1 VCIQGRQNL
10 MSSSRGTYSALEL
23 ESQYAALTA
32 LPEIWPIAAH
42 RFGSIVALNDPH
54 HKPAAQFT
62 YAELW
67 QQIQRFAI
75 GMQQLGVKP
84 GDRICLFSDNSARWF
99 IADQGIMTAGGVDVV
114 RGSEADPAELAY
126 ILSNSESSGLV
137 VEDLA
142 TLKKLMPLIGDYSLS
157 FISILSDE
165 IPPKEISALN
175 FAQILELG
183 TAKDLAP
190 VTFQSEQLA
199 TLLYTSGT
207 TGQPKGVR
215 LCHRNLMHQI
225 NTFADVLQPVP
236 GDRVL
241 SILPTWHC
249 FGRAVEYY
257 LLSHGCAQTY
267 TSIRHIKKDMQTYPP
282 CFMAS
287 VPRLWE
293 SLYEGIQKQFR
304 DQPESKQKLVQRFF
318 MISDRYIRARRIAQR
333 LDIQNL
339 NPSVFQIMG
348 AQLLSW
354 LLAPLHVLGDRL
366 VYAKVR
372 DALGG
377 QFKVSVS
384 GGGSLPMHIEN
395 FYEIVGINLLV
406 GYGLTETSPVLTVR
420 RLKRNLRRSAG
431 QPLAQTELRIVDPET
446 RKVLPLGQKGLVLSR
461 GPQVMQGYY
470 NNPAATAKAI
480 DEEGWFDTGDLGLL
494 TAQSDLILTGRAK
507 DTIVLSNGENI
518 EPQPL
523 EDACV
528 RSPFIDQIM
537 VVGQDQRSLGALIVP
552 NLDALQQWVIPKLSS
567 GMADP
572 NPDNTV
578 LLDALSQWFATQDPD
593 GVKVA
598 DKEGKQTLILD
609 GKVIQD
615 LYRQELIREIQDR
628 PGVRPDDRIGV
639 FQFVLEPFS
648 IENGLLT
655 QTLKVK
661 RPVVVERYRDM
672 IDKMFS

>member
-1 VCIQGRQNL
+1 MPITRT
-10 MSSSRGTYSALEL
+10 SSTLNL
-23 ESQYAALTA
+23 ESQYAALAA

-54 HKPAAQFT
+54 HKPAAQLT
-62 YAELW
+62 YTELW
-67 QQIQRFAI
+67 QQIQRFAAT
-75 GMQQLGVKP
+75 MQQLGVKP
-84 GDRICLFSDNSARWF
+84 GDRISLFSDNSARWF

-114 RGSEADPAELAY
+114 RGSDADPAELAY
-126 ILSNSESSGLV
+126 ILVNSESSGLI

-142 TLKKLMPLIGDYSLS
+142 TLQKLMPLLGDHSLNFIGLLS
-157 FISILSDE
+157 EEAPSE
-165 IPPKEISALN
+165 GVSALSY
-175 FAQILELG
+175 AQILELG
-183 TAKDLAP
+183 TKQDLAP

-225 NTFADVLQPVP
+225 NTFADVLQPAP

-267 TSIRHIKKDMQTYPP
+267 TSIRHIKKDMQAYPP
-282 CFMAS
+282 RFMAS

-304 DQPESKQKLVQRFF
+304 EQPEGRQKLVQRFF
-318 MISDRYIRARRIAQR
+318 AISDRYIKARRIVQR
-333 LDIQNL
+333 LDIENL
-339 NPSVFQIMG
+339 NPSIAQVVG
-348 AQLLSW
+348 AQIQCW
-354 LLAPLHVLGDRL
+354 LLAPLHALGDRL
-366 VYAKVR
+366 VYTKVR

-384 GGGSLPMHIEN
+384 GGGSLAMHIEN
-395 FYEIVGINLLV
+395 FFEIVGVSLLV

-420 RLKRNLRRSAG
+420 RLERNLRRSAG
-431 QPLAQTELRIVDPET
+431 QPLAQTELRIVDPDT
-446 RKVLPLGQKGLVLSR
+446 RQILPLGQKGLVLCR

-470 NNPAATAKAI
+470 NNPTATAKAI
-480 DEEGWFDTGDLGLL
+480 NEEGWFDTGDLGLL
-494 TAQSDLILTGRAK
+494 TAQGDLVLTGRAK

-518 EPQPL
+518 EPQPI

-528 RSPFIDQIM
+528 RSPYIDQIM
-537 VVGQDQRSLGALIVP
+537 LVGQDQRSLGALIVP
-552 NLDALQQWVIPKLSS
+552 NLDTLQQWALPQLTPGTVAIDPDSTTLS
-567 GMADP
+567 
-572 NPDNTV
+572 
-578 LLDALSQWFATQDPD
+578 DALKQWFETQDSE

-598 DKEGKQTLILD
+598 NNEGKQTLILD
-609 GKVIQD
+609 SKVIQD
-615 LYRQELIREIQDR
+615 LYRQEIIREVQNR

-639 FQFVLEPFS
+639 FRFVLEPFS

-655 QTLKVK
+655 QTMKVK

>member
-1 VCIQGRQNL
+1 MPITRT
-10 MSSSRGTYSALEL
+10 SSASNL

-54 HKPAAQFT
+54 HKPAAQLT

-67 QQIQRFAI
+67 LQIQRFAS

-84 GDRICLFSDNSARWF
+84 GDRISLFSDNSARWF
-99 IADQGIMTAGGVDVV
+99 IADQGIMTAGGVDAV
-114 RGSEADPAELAY
+114 RGSDADPAELAY
-126 ILSNSESSGLV
+126 ILVNSESSGLI
-137 VEDLA
+137 VENLA
-142 TLKKLMPLIGDYSLS
+142 TLRKLMPLLGDHSLNFIGLLS
-157 FISILSDE
+157 EEVPSED
-165 IPPKEISALN
+165 ISAHSY
-175 FAQILELG
+175 AQILELG
-183 TAKDLAP
+183 AQQDLAP
-190 VTFQSEQLA
+190 VAFQSEQLA

-225 NTFADVLQPVP
+225 NTFADVLQPAP

-267 TSIRHIKKDMQTYPP
+267 TSIRHIKKDMQAYPP
-282 CFMAS
+282 RFMAS

-304 DQPESKQKLVQRFF
+304 EQPEGKQKLVQRFF
-318 MISDRYIRARRIAQR
+318 AISDRYIRARRIAQR
-333 LDIQNL
+333 LDIENL
-339 NPSVFQIMG
+339 NPSIAQVVSAQI
-348 AQLLSW
+348 QCW

-366 VYAKVR
+366 VYTKVR

-384 GGGSLPMHIEN
+384 GGGSLAMHIEN
-395 FYEIVGINLLV
+395 FFEIVGINLLV

-420 RLKRNLRRSAG
+420 RLERNLRRSAG
-431 QPLAQTELRIVDPET
+431 PPLAQTELRIVDPDT
-446 RKVLPLGQKGLVLSR
+446 RQIMPLGRKGLVLCR

-470 NNPAATAKAI
+470 NNPDATAKAI
-480 DEEGWFDTGDLGLL
+480 NEEGWFDTGDLGLL
-494 TAQSDLILTGRAK
+494 TDQGDLILTGRAK

-518 EPQPL
+518 EPQPI
-523 EDACV
+523 EDACA
-528 RSPFIDQIM
+528 RSPYIDQIM
-537 VVGQDQRSLGALIVP
+537 LVGQDQRSLGALIVP
-552 NLDALQQWVIPKLSS
+552 NLDALQQWIMPKLTA
-567 GMADP
+567 GTVETDP
-572 NPDNTV
+572 DST
-578 LLDALSQWFATQDPD
+578 ALPEALKQWFETQDPE
-593 GVKVA
+593 GVKVS
-598 DKEGKQTLILD
+598 DSEGKQSIVLD
-609 GKVIQD
+609 SKVIQD
-615 LYRQELIREIQDR
+615 LYRQELVREVQNR
-628 PGVRPDDRIGV
+628 PGVRPDDRISV
-639 FQFVLEPFS
+639 FRFVLEPFS

-655 QTLKVK
+655 QTMKVK
-661 RPVVVERYRDM
+661 RSVVVERYRDM

>member
-1 VCIQGRQNL
+1 
-10 MSSSRGTYSALEL
+10 MSITRTSSASNL

-42 RFGSIVALNDPH
+42 RFGSVVALNDPH
-54 HKPAAQFT
+54 HKPPAQLT

-67 QQIQRFAI
+67 QQIQRFASA
-75 GMQQLGVKP
+75 MQQLGVKP
-84 GDRICLFSDNSARWF
+84 GDRVSLFSDNSARWF

-114 RGSEADPAELAY
+114 RGSDADPAELAY
-126 ILSNSESSGLV
+126 ILVNSESSGLII
-137 VEDLA
+137 ENLA
-142 TLKKLMPLIGDYSLS
+142 TLRKLMPLLGDHSLNFIGLLS
-157 FISILSDE
+157 E
-165 IPPKEISALN
+165 EVPPEDLSALSY
-175 FAQILELG
+175 AQILELG
-183 TAKDLAP
+183 AKHELAP

-225 NTFADVLQPVP
+225 NTFADVLQPAP

-267 TSIRHIKKDMQTYPP
+267 TSIRHIKKDMQAYPP
-282 CFMAS
+282 RFMAS

-304 DQPESKQKLVQRFF
+304 EQPESRQKLVQRFF
-318 MISDRYIRARRIAQR
+318 GISNRYIKARRIVQR
-333 LDIQNL
+333 LDIENL
-339 NPSVFQIMG
+339 NPSIAQIVG
-348 AQLLSW
+348 AQIQCW
-354 LLAPLHVLGDRL
+354 LLAPLHALGDRL
-366 VYAKVR
+366 VYTKVR

-384 GGGSLPMHIEN
+384 GGGSLAMHIEN
-395 FYEIVGINLLV
+395 FFEIVGINLLV

-420 RLKRNLRRSAG
+420 RLERNLRRSAG
-431 QPLAQTELRIVDPET
+431 LPLAQTELRIVDPDT
-446 RKVLPLGQKGLVLSR
+446 RKIMPLGQKGLVLCR

-480 DEEGWFDTGDLGLL
+480 NDEGWFDTGDLGLL
-494 TAQSDLILTGRAK
+494 TDQGDLVLTGRAK

-518 EPQPL
+518 EPQPI
-523 EDACV
+523 EDACA
-528 RSPFIDQIM
+528 RSPYIDQIM
-537 VVGQDQRSLGALIVP
+537 LVGQDQRSLGALIVP
-552 NLDALQQWVIPKLSS
+552 NLDALQQWAIPKLTP
-567 GMADP
+567 GTAVIDP
-572 NPDNTV
+572 DSTV
-578 LLDALSQWFATQDPD
+578 LPDALKNWFRTQDSE

-598 DKEGKQTLILD
+598 DDEGKQTVILD
-609 GKVIQD
+609 GKLIQD
-615 LYRQELIREIQDR
+615 LYRQELVREVQNR

-655 QTLKVK
+655 QTMKVK

>member
-1 VCIQGRQNL
+1 MPITR
-10 MSSSRGTYSALEL
+10 TASASNL

-54 HKPAAQFT
+54 HKPAAQLT

-67 QQIQRFAI
+67 QQIQRFAST
-75 GMQQLGVKP
+75 MQQLGVKP
-84 GDRICLFSDNSARWF
+84 GDRISLFSDNSARWF

-114 RGSEADPAELAY
+114 RGSDADPAELAY
-126 ILSNSESSGLV
+126 ILVNSESSGLI
-137 VEDLA
+137 VENLA
-142 TLKKLMPLIGDYSLS
+142 TLKKLMPLLGNHSLNFIGLLS
-157 FISILSDE
+157 EEVSSDG
-165 IPPKEISALN
+165 ISAHSY
-175 FAQILELG
+175 AQILELG
-183 TAKDLAP
+183 AKQDLAP

-225 NTFADVLQPVP
+225 NTFADVLQPAP
-236 GDRVL
+236 GDGVL

-267 TSIRHIKKDMQTYPP
+267 TSIRHIKKDMQAYPP
-282 CFMAS
+282 RYMAS

-304 DQPESKQKLVQRFF
+304 EQPESKQKLVQRFF
-318 MISDRYIRARRIAQR
+318 GISERYIKARRIAQR
-333 LDIQNL
+333 LDIENL
-339 NPSVFQIMG
+339 NPSIAQVVRAQI
-348 AQLLSW
+348 QCW
-354 LLAPLHVLGDRL
+354 LLAPLHLLGDRL
-366 VYAKVR
+366 VYTKVR

-377 QFKVSVS
+377 QFQVSVS
-384 GGGSLPMHIEN
+384 GGGSLAMHIEN
-395 FYEIVGINLLV
+395 FFEIVGINLLV

-420 RLKRNLRRSAG
+420 RLERNLRRSSG
-431 QPLAQTELRIVDPET
+431 PPLAQTELRIVDPDT
-446 RKVLPLGQKGLVLSR
+446 RQIMPLGQRGLVLCR

-480 DEEGWFDTGDLGLL
+480 NQEGWFDTGDLGLL
-494 TAQSDLILTGRAK
+494 TNQGDLVLTGRAK

-518 EPQPL
+518 EPQPI
-523 EDACV
+523 EDACA
-528 RSPFIDQIM
+528 RSLYIDQIM
-537 VVGQDQRSLGALIVP
+537 LVGQDQRSLGALIVP
-552 NLDALQQWVIPKLSS
+552 NLDALQQWARAQLTPGTI
-567 GMADP
+567 ATDP
-572 NPDNTV
+572 DSTA
-578 LLDALSQWFATQDPD
+578 LLDALKNWFETQDSE

-598 DKEGKQTLILD
+598 DAEGKQTLILD
-609 GKVIQD
+609 SKVIQD
-615 LYRQELIREIQDR
+615 LYRQELLREVQNR
-628 PGVRPDDRIGV
+628 PGVRPDDRISV
-639 FQFVLEPFS
+639 FRFVLEPFS

-655 QTLKVK
+655 QTMKVK

-672 IDKMFS
+672 IDKMFL

>member
-1 VCIQGRQNL
+1 MPITR
-10 MSSSRGTYSALEL
+10 TALASNL

-42 RFGSIVALNDPH
+42 RFGAIVALNDPH
-54 HKPAAQFT
+54 HKPAAQLT

-67 QQIQRFAI
+67 QQIQRFASA
-75 GMQQLGVKP
+75 MQQLGVKP
-84 GDRICLFSDNSARWF
+84 GDRISLFSDNSARWF

-114 RGSEADPAELAY
+114 RGSDADPAELAY
-126 ILSNSESSGLV
+126 ILLNSESSGLI
-137 VEDLA
+137 VENVA
-142 TLKKLMPLIGDYSLS
+142 TLQKLMPLLGDH
-157 FISILSDE
+157 
-165 IPPKEISALN
+165 ALN
-175 FAQILELG
+175 FIGLLSEEAVPEGISAHSYAHILELG
-183 TAKDLAP
+183 TKQDLAP

-225 NTFADVLQPVP
+225 NTFADVLQPAP

-282 CFMAS
+282 RFMAS

-304 DQPESKQKLVQRFF
+304 EQPEGKQKLVQRFF
-318 MISDRYIRARRIAQR
+318 ALSDRYIRARRIAQR
-333 LDIQNL
+333 LDIENL
-339 NPSVFQIMG
+339 KPSLFQIIG
-348 AQLLSW
+348 AQLQCV
-354 LLAPLHVLGDRL
+354 LLAPLHALGDRL
-366 VYAKVR
+366 VYTKVR

-384 GGGSLPMHIEN
+384 GGGSLAMHIEN
-395 FYEIVGINLLV
+395 FFEIVGINLLV

-420 RLKRNLRRSAG
+420 RLERNLRRSSG
-431 QPLAQTELRIVDPET
+431 PPLAQTELRIVDPDT
-446 RKVLPLGQKGLVLSR
+446 RQIMPLGQKGLVLCR

-480 DEEGWFDTGDLGLL
+480 NEEGWFDTGDLGLL
-494 TAQSDLILTGRAK
+494 TDQGDLVLTGRAK

-518 EPQPL
+518 EPQPI
-523 EDACV
+523 EDACA
-528 RSPFIDQIM
+528 RSPYIDQIM
-537 VVGQDQRSLGALIVP
+537 LVGQDQRSLGALIVP
-552 NLDALQQWVIPKLSS
+552 NLDALQQWIIPKLTD
-567 GMADP
+567 GAIDRDP
-572 NPDNTV
+572 THS
-578 LLDALSQWFATQDPD
+578 ALPEALQQWVETQDPD
-593 GVKVA
+593 GIKVM
-598 DKEGKQTLILD
+598 DSEGKQTIILD
-609 GKVIQD
+609 SKVIQD
-615 LYRQELIREIQDR
+615 LYRQELIREVQNR
-628 PGVRPDDRIGV
+628 PGVRPDDRISV
-639 FQFVLEPFS
+639 FRLILEPFS

-655 QTLKVK
+655 QTMKVK

-672 IDKMFS
+672 IDKMFL

>member
-1 VCIQGRQNL
+1 MPITRT
-10 MSSSRGTYSALEL
+10 SSASNL
-23 ESQYAALTA
+23 ESQYAALAA

-54 HKPAAQFT
+54 HKPAAQLT

-67 QQIQRFAI
+67 QKIQQFASA
-75 GMQQLGVKP
+75 MQQLGVKP
-84 GDRICLFSDNSARWF
+84 GDRISLFSDNSSRWF

-114 RGSEADPAELAY
+114 RGSDADPAELAY
-126 ILSNSESSGLV
+126 ILVNSESSGLI
-137 VEDLA
+137 VENLA
-142 TLKKLMPLIGDYSLS
+142 TLQKLIPLLGDYVLNFIGLLS
-157 FISILSDE
+157 EEAPSE
-165 IPPKEISALN
+165 GVSALSY
-175 FAQILELG
+175 AQILELG
-183 TAKDLAP
+183 TKQALAP

-207 TGQPKGVR
+207 TGQPKGVQ

-225 NTFADVLQPVP
+225 NTFADVLQPAP
-236 GDRVL
+236 GDHVL

-267 TSIRHIKKDMQTYPP
+267 TSIRHIKKDMQAYPP
-282 CFMAS
+282 HFMAS

-304 DQPESKQKLVQRFF
+304 EQPEGKQKLVQRFF
-318 MISDRYIRARRIAQR
+318 GMSDRYIKARRIAQR
-333 LDIQNL
+333 LDIENL
-339 NPSVFQIMG
+339 NPSIAQVVRAQI
-348 AQLLSW
+348 QCW
-354 LLAPLHVLGDRL
+354 LLAPLHALGDRL
-366 VYAKVR
+366 VYTKVR

-384 GGGSLPMHIEN
+384 GGGSLAMHIEN
-395 FYEIVGINLLV
+395 FFEIVGINLLV

-420 RLKRNLRRSAG
+420 RLERNLRRSAG
-431 QPLAQTELRIVDPET
+431 QPLAQTELRIVDPDT
-446 RKVLPLGQKGLVLSR
+446 RQILPLGQKGIVLCR

-480 DEEGWFDTGDLGLL
+480 NEEGWFDTGDLGLL
-494 TAQSDLILTGRAK
+494 TDQGDLILTGRVK

-518 EPQPL
+518 EPQPI

-528 RSPFIDQIM
+528 RSPYIDQIM
-537 VVGQDQRSLGALIVP
+537 LVGQDQRALGALIVP
-552 NLDALQQWVIPKLSS
+552 NLDALQQWIMPKLTP
-567 GMADP
+567 GIVDP
-572 NPDNTV
+572 SLDSKALT
-578 LLDALSQWFATQDPD
+578 DALQKWFETQDPV
-593 GVKVA
+593 GVKVT
-598 DKEGKQTLILD
+598 DEEGKQTVILD

-615 LYRQELIREIQDR
+615 LYRQELVREVQNR
-628 PGVRPDDRIGV
+628 PGVRPDDRISV
-639 FQFVLEPFS
+639 FRFILEPFS

-655 QTLKVK
+655 QTMKVK
-661 RPVVVERYRDM
+661 RSVVVERYRDM

>member
-1 VCIQGRQNL
+1 MPITRT
-10 MSSSRGTYSALEL
+10 SSASNL
-23 ESQYAALTA
+23 ESQYAALAA

-42 RFGSIVALNDPH
+42 RFGTIVALNDPH
-54 HKPAAQFT
+54 YRPAAQLT

-67 QQIQRFAI
+67 QQIQQFASA
-75 GMQQLGVKP
+75 MQQLGVKL
-84 GDRICLFSDNSARWF
+84 GDRISLFSDNSSRWF

-114 RGSEADPAELAY
+114 RGSDADPAELAY
-126 ILSNSESSGLV
+126 ILVNSESSGLI
-137 VEDLA
+137 VENLA
-142 TLKKLMPLIGDYSLS
+142 TLQKLMPLLGDYSLN
-157 FISILSDE
+157 FIGLLSE
-165 IPPKEISALN
+165 EAPSEGVSALSY
-175 FAQILELG
+175 AQILELG
-183 TAKDLAP
+183 TKQDLAP

-225 NTFADVLQPVP
+225 NTFADVLQPAP
-236 GDRVL
+236 GDHVL

-267 TSIRHIKKDMQTYPP
+267 TSIRHIKKDMQAYPP
-282 CFMAS
+282 HFMAS

-304 DQPESKQKLVQRFF
+304 EQPEGKQKLVQRFF
-318 MISDRYIRARRIAQR
+318 GMSDRYIKARRIAQR
-333 LDIQNL
+333 LDIENL
-339 NPSVFQIMG
+339 NPSIVQVVG
-348 AQLLSW
+348 AQIQCW
-354 LLAPLHVLGDRL
+354 LLAPLHALGDRL
-366 VYAKVR
+366 VYTKVR

-384 GGGSLPMHIEN
+384 GGGSLAMHIEN
-395 FYEIVGINLLV
+395 FFEIVGINLLV

-420 RLKRNLRRSAG
+420 RLERNLRRSAG
-431 QPLAQTELRIVDPET
+431 QPLAQTELRIVDPDT
-446 RKVLPLGQKGLVLSR
+446 RKILPLGQKGVVLCR

-480 DEEGWFDTGDLGLL
+480 NEEGWFDTGDLGLL

-518 EPQPL
+518 EPQPI

-528 RSPFIDQIM
+528 RSPYIDQIM
-537 VVGQDQRSLGALIVP
+537 LVGQDQRALGALIVP
-552 NLDALQQWVIPKLSS
+552 NLDALQQWIIPKLTPGIVDTS
-567 GMADP
+567 
-572 NPDNTV
+572 PDSKV
-578 LLDALSQWFATQDPD
+578 LTDALKQWFETQDSV

-615 LYRQELIREIQDR
+615 LYRQELVREVQNR
-628 PGVRPDDRIGV
+628 PGVRPDDRISV
-639 FQFVLEPFS
+639 FRFVLEPFS

-655 QTLKVK
+655 QTMKVK
-661 RPVVVERYRDM
+661 RSVVVERYRDM

>member
-1 VCIQGRQNL
+1 
-10 MSSSRGTYSALEL
+10 MSITRTSSASNL

-42 RFGSIVALNDPH
+42 RFGSVVALNDPH
-54 HKPAAQFT
+54 HKPPALLT

-67 QQIQRFAI
+67 QQIQRFASA
-75 GMQQLGVKP
+75 MQQLGVKP
-84 GDRICLFSDNSARWF
+84 GDRISLFSDNSARWF

-114 RGSEADPAELAY
+114 RGSDADPAELAY
-126 ILSNSESSGLV
+126 ILTNSESSGLII
-137 VEDLA
+137 ENLA
-142 TLKKLMPLIGDYSLS
+142 TLRKLMPLLGDHSLNFIGLLS
-157 FISILSDE
+157 EESPSEDT
-165 IPPKEISALN
+165 SALSY
-175 FAQILELG
+175 AQILELG
-183 TAKDLAP
+183 AKQDLTP

-225 NTFADVLQPVP
+225 NTFADVLQPAP

-282 CFMAS
+282 RFMAS

-304 DQPESKQKLVQRFF
+304 EQPEGKQKLVQRFF
-318 MISDRYIRARRIAQR
+318 GISDRYIKARRIVQR
-333 LDIQNL
+333 LDIENL
-339 NPSVFQIMG
+339 NPSIAQVVGTQI
-348 AQLLSW
+348 QCW
-354 LLAPLHVLGDRL
+354 LLAPLHALGDRL
-366 VYAKVR
+366 VYTKVR

-384 GGGSLPMHIEN
+384 GGGSLAMHIEN
-395 FYEIVGINLLV
+395 FFEIVGINLLV

-420 RLKRNLRRSAG
+420 RLERNLRRSSG
-431 QPLAQTELRIVDPET
+431 PPLAQTELRIVEPDT
-446 RKVLPLGQKGLVLSR
+446 RQILPLGQKGLVLCR

-480 DEEGWFDTGDLGLL
+480 NEEGWFDTGDLGWL
-494 TAQSDLILTGRAK
+494 TDQGDLVLTGRAK

-518 EPQPL
+518 EPQPI
-523 EDACV
+523 EDACA
-528 RSPFIDQIM
+528 RSPYIDQIM
-537 VVGQDQRSLGALIVP
+537 LIGQDQRSLGALIVP
-552 NLDALQQWVIPKLSS
+552 NLDTLQQWAIPQLTPGSVATDS
-567 GMADP
+567 DS
-572 NPDNTV
+572 TV
-578 LLDALSQWFATQDPD
+578 LPDALKNWFRTQDSE

-598 DKEGKQTLILD
+598 DSEGKQIVVLD
-609 GKVIQD
+609 GKLIQD
-615 LYRQELIREIQDR
+615 LYRQELVREVQNR
-628 PGVRPDDRIGV
+628 PGFRPDDRIGV
-639 FQFVLEPFS
+639 FRFVLEPFS

-655 QTLKVK
+655 QTMKVK

>member
-1 VCIQGRQNL
+1 
-10 MSSSRGTYSALEL
+10 MSSLTRAYSALEL

-54 HKPAAQFT
+54 HKPAEQLT

-67 QQIQRFAI
+67 QQIQRFAS

-84 GDRICLFSDNSARWF
+84 GDRISLFSDNSARWF
-99 IADQGIMTAGGVDVV
+99 VADQGIMTAGGVDVV
-114 RGSEADPAELAY
+114 RGSDADPAELAY
-126 ILSNSESSGLV
+126 ILTDSESSGLI
-137 VEDLA
+137 VENLA
-142 TLKKLMPLIGDYSLS
+142 TLNKLTPLLGDYSLN
-157 FISILSDE
+157 FIGFLSDE
-165 IPPKEISALN
+165 VPPEGVSALSY
-175 FAQILELG
+175 AQILERG
-183 TAKDLAP
+183 AKQDLTP
-190 VTFQSEQLA
+190 VAFQSEQLA

-207 TGQPKGVR
+207 TGKPKGVR

-225 NTFADVLQPVP
+225 NTFPDVLKPSP

-282 CFMAS
+282 HFMAS

-304 DQPESKQKLVQRFF
+304 EQPAGKQKLVQRFF
-318 MISDRYIRARRIAQR
+318 AISDRYIKARRIAQR

-339 NPSVFQIMG
+339 NPSVFQIVR
-348 AQLLSW
+348 AQLQCW
-354 LLAPLHVLGDRL
+354 LLAPLHALGDRL
-366 VYAKVR
+366 VYRKVR

-384 GGGSLPMHIEN
+384 GGGSLAMHIEN
-395 FYEIVGINLLV
+395 FFEIVGVNLLV
-406 GYGLTETSPVLTVR
+406 GYGLTETSPVLTAR
-420 RLKRNLRRSAG
+420 RLERNLRRSAG
-431 QPLAQTELRIVDPET
+431 QPLAQTELRVVDPET
-446 RKVLPLGQKGLVLSR
+446 RQIMPLGQKGLVLCR

-470 NNPAATAKAI
+470 NNPVATAKAI

-494 TAQSDLILTGRAK
+494 TAQGDLILTGRAK

-518 EPQPL
+518 EPQPI

-528 RSPFIDQIM
+528 RSPYIDQIM
-537 VVGQDQRSLGALIVP
+537 LVGQDQRSLGALVVP
-552 NLDALQQWVIPKLSS
+552 NLDALQQWVIPKLTTDL
-567 GMADP
+567 AAIDP
-572 NPDNTV
+572 DSTV
-578 LLDALSQWFATQDPD
+578 LMDALKQWFETQDAE

-598 DKEGKQTLILD
+598 NGEGKQTLILD

-615 LYRQELIREIQDR
+615 LYRQELVREIQNR
-628 PGVRPDDRIGV
+628 PGVRPDDRVGL
-639 FQFVLEPFS
+639 FRFVLEPFS

-655 QTLKVK
+655 QTMKVK

-672 IDKMFS
+672 IDEMFS